1 MEPQSKVNSREMSGA
16 DLNTGFSR
24 LFTSLPAE
32 IPSDLS
38 HVYNMGNK
46 SFVCQRDIA
55 MISLL
60 DIGGAQL

>member
-1 MEPQSKVNSREMSGA
+1 MSGA